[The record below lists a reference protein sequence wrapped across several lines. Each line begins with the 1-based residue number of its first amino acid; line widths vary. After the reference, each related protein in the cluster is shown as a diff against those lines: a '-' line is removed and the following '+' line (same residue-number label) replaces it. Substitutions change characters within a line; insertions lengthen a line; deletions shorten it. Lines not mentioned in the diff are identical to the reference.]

1 MTVVCVPVLLPVTV
15 AVIVWVKVGVMD
27 ARLLVGEGVID
38 VLGEGENMVGEV
50 GVTVGV
56 LVELERVG
64 FFS

>member
-1 MTVVCVPVLLPVTV
+1 MTVVCVPVLLPDTV
-15 AVIVWVKVGVMD
+15 AVIVGVNVGVMD

-64 FFS
+64 LFS